1 MSSNKV
7 SGWDRR
13 GFFQAAAAVGLAAS
27 APRAASAAQRSE
39 TEADVTPKPTPD
51 SRADINTSDILV
63 ETMIDWGATH
73 VFGIV
78 GDGINSII
86 ESMRKRQDRIRYIAV
101 RHEEAAAFMAS
112 GWAKH
117 TGGLS
122 VCVGT
127 TGPVAIHL
135 MNGLYDAAFDGAPV
149 LALTGLTF
157 HDLRGVRYQQN
168 VDTVKLM
175 EPLAVYNEEVTGP
188 QHAVLIAN
196 RACRAALG
204 DRGVAHLAISK
215 DVQLMKLSADKRSMR
230 NPGLRSSSSWS
241 PPLSAPPSDQL
252 RAAASVLNAGARV
265 AVLAGQGA
273 LSARNE
279 VTQLAD
285 VLGAPV
291 AKALLGKAVLPD
303 DSPFTTGGIG
313 DLGTAPSSWAMQSCD
328 TVLILGSTMPW
339 EEYYPKPGQARGVQV
354 DLKPDRLGL
363 RYPVEIGLTGDVKA
377 TLQGL
382 LPLLTRK
389 TDRSFL
395 QEAQRRMTDWN
406 QLLEKVVTTARSP
419 LRPQMVV
426 RTLSDLP
433 SDNAVISLDC
443 DANTHFAARC
453 LQLKAGQQ
461 LTGTGMLATMAP
473 GLSYAIAAK
482 LAYPD
487 RPSVAV
493 VGDRDVDG
501 GTDDRRRQPAPCEDR
516 HSQEQQPRRGQIRAE
531 GNRQSRIR
539 MHIGAD
545 RLRRIRE
552 GLRRRWVSLRTAGRG
567 SRRHSGRVEFTWAG
581 DRRGRRRR
589 RREAGKA
596 GRTKGLRLRRQWAG
610 VSNAAPSTTKLV
622 GVQIRDMS
630 DGKVFRYGANAA
642 LRGTAVVTSEL
653 SGYL

>member
-1 MSSNKV
+1 MNLSRRLNSV
-7 SGWDRR
+7 SAPPFSWGAAAFDWKSVMNDKKNSVWDRR
-13 GFFQAAAAVGLAAS
+13 DFFQVAAAAGMAVT
-27 APRAASAAQRSE
+27 APRAASAAQPTE
-39 TEADVTPKPTPD
+39 TEPAVLQQPTPMPGPD
-51 SRADINTSDILV
+51 MTTSDILV
-63 ETMIDWGATH
+63 ETLIDWGATH

-86 ESMRKRQDRIRYIAV
+86 ESLRKRQDRIRYVAV

-117 TGGLS
+117 TGGLG

-127 TGPVAIHL
+127 TGPGAIHL

-149 LALTGLTF
+149 VALTGLTF
-157 HDLRGVRYQQN
+157 HDLRGVRYQQG

-175 EPLAVYNEEVTGP
+175 DPFAVYNEEVTGP
-188 QHAVLIAN
+188 EHAILIAN

-204 DRGVAHLAISK
+204 NRGVAHLTVSK

-230 NPGLRSSSSWS
+230 NPGARSSTSWS
-241 PPLSAPPSDQL
+241 PPLSAPPADQL
-252 RAAASVLNAGARV
+252 KAAAAILNAGSRV

-273 LSARNE
+273 LSARDE

-285 VLGAPV
+285 ILGAPV

-389 TDRSFL
+389 TDRGFL
-395 QEAQRRMTDWN
+395 QEAQRRMKDWN

-426 RTLSDLP
+426 RTLSDLLP
-433 SDNAVISLDC
+433 DKAVISLDC
-443 DANTHFAARC
+443 GANTHFAARC
-453 LQLKAGQQ
+453 LQLKAGQR

-493 VGDRDVDG
+493 VGDG
-501 GTDDRRRQPAPCEDR
+501 GFAMLMAELTTAVANKLPVKIIILKNNSLAEVKFEQKEIGNPEYGCDLAPIDFVAFAKAC
-516 HSQEQQPRRGQIRAE
+516 GAE
-531 GNRQSRIR
+531 GFHCEKPDEVR
-539 MHIGAD
+539 GA
-545 RLRRIRE
+545 I
-552 GLRRRWVSLRTAGRG
+552 
-567 SRRHSGRVEFTWAG
+567 
-581 DRRGRRRR
+581 
-589 RREAGKA
+589 
-596 GRTKGLRLRRQWAG
+596 Q
-610 VSNAAPSTTKLV
+610 
-622 GVQIRDMS
+622 
-630 DGKVFRYGANAA
+630 AA
-642 LRGTAVVTSEL
+642 LNSPGVAIVEAVVDAEEKPAKPDEL
-653 SGYL
+653 RA

>member
-1 MSSNKV
+1 MSGGKF

-13 GFFQAAAAVGLAAS
+13 DFFQVAAAASLIAA
-27 APRAASAAQRSE
+27 APRAASAAQPSE
-39 TEADVTPKPTPD
+39 TEANVAPQPTPQPG
-51 SRADINTSDILV
+51 AETNTSDIVV
-63 ETMIDWGATH
+63 ETLIDWGATH

-86 ESMRKRQDRIRYIAV
+86 EALRKRQDQIRYIGV

-117 TGGLS
+117 TGGLG

-127 TGPVAIHL
+127 TGPGAIHL

-149 LALTGLTF
+149 VALTGLTF
-157 HDLRGVRYQQN
+157 HDLRGVRYQQS

-175 EPLAVYNEEVTGP
+175 EPLTIYNEEVTGP
-188 QHAVLIAN
+188 EHAILIAN
-196 RACRAALG
+196 RACRAALS
-204 DRGVAHLAISK
+204 DRGVAHLAIGK
-215 DVQLMKLSADKRSMR
+215 DVQSMKLSADKRSMR
-230 NPGLRSSSSWS
+230 NPGARSSSSWS

-252 RAAASVLNAGARV
+252 RTAAAILNAGSRV

-273 LSARNE
+273 LSARE
-279 VTQLAD
+279 QVIQLAD
-285 VLGAPV
+285 LLGAPV

-389 TDRSFL
+389 SDRSFL
-395 QEAQRRMTDWN
+395 QEAQRRMSDWN
-406 QLLEKVVTTARSP
+406 QLLESVETTARSP
-419 LRPQMVV
+419 LRPQMVI
-426 RTLSDLP
+426 RALSDLLP
-433 SDNAVISLDC
+433 ENAVISLDC
-443 DANTHFAARC
+443 GANTHFAARC
-453 LQLKAGQQ
+453 LRLKANQR
-461 LTGTGMLATMAP
+461 LTGTGMLASMAP

-487 RPSVAV
+487 RASVAV
-493 VGDRDVDG
+493 VGDG
-501 GTDDRRRQPAPCEDR
+501 GFAMLMAELTTAVANKLPVKIIILKNNSLAEVKFEQKEMGNPEYGCTLAPIDFVAFAKAC
-516 HSQEQQPRRGQIRAE
+516 
-531 GNRQSRIR
+531 
-539 MHIGAD
+539 GAD
-545 RLRRIRE
+545 
-552 GLRRRWVSLRTAGRG
+552 G
-567 SRRHSGRVEFTWAG
+567 
-581 DRRGRRRR
+581 
-589 RREAGKA
+589 
-596 GRTKGLRLRRQWAG
+596 
-610 VSNAAPSTTKLV
+610 
-622 GVQIRDMS
+622 
-630 DGKVFRYGANAA
+630 FRCERPEEVRSAIQAA
-642 LRGTAVVTSEL
+642 LNSPSAAIVEALVDADEKPAKPGEL
-653 SGYL
+653 KA

>member
-1 MSSNKV
+1 MSDGKF

-13 GFFQAAAAVGLAAS
+13 DFFQVAAAASLLAA
-27 APRAASAAQRSE
+27 APRAASAAQPSE
-39 TEADVTPKPTPD
+39 TEANVAPQPTPQPG
-51 SRADINTSDILV
+51 ADTNTSDIVV
-63 ETMIDWGATH
+63 ETLIDWGATH

-86 ESMRKRQDRIRYIAV
+86 EALRKRQDQIRYIGV

-117 TGGLS
+117 TGGLG

-127 TGPVAIHL
+127 TGPGAIHL

-149 LALTGLTF
+149 VALTGLTF
-157 HDLRGVRYQQN
+157 HDLRGVRYQQS

-175 EPLAVYNEEVTGP
+175 EPLTIYNEEVTGP
-188 QHAVLIAN
+188 EHAILIAN
-196 RACRAALG
+196 RACRAALS
-204 DRGVAHLAISK
+204 DRGVAHLAIGK
-215 DVQLMKLSADKRSMR
+215 DVQSMKLSADKRSMR
-230 NPGLRSSSSWS
+230 NPGARSSSSWS

-252 RAAASVLNAGARV
+252 RTAAAILNAGSRV

-273 LSARNE
+273 LSAREE

-285 VLGAPV
+285 LLGAPV

-389 TDRSFL
+389 SDRSFL
-395 QEAQRRMTDWN
+395 QEAQRQMSDWN
-406 QLLEKVVTTARSP
+406 QLLESVETTARSP
-419 LRPQMVV
+419 LRPQMVI
-426 RTLSDLP
+426 RALSDLLP
-433 SDNAVISLDC
+433 ENAVISLDC
-443 DANTHFAARC
+443 GANTHFAARC
-453 LQLKAGQQ
+453 LRLKANQR
-461 LTGTGMLATMAP
+461 LTGTGMLASMAP

-487 RPSVAV
+487 RASVAV
-493 VGDRDVDG
+493 VGDG
-501 GTDDRRRQPAPCEDR
+501 GFAMLMAELTTAVANKLPVKIIILKNNSLAEVKFEQKEMGNPEYGCTLAPIDFVAFAKAC
-516 HSQEQQPRRGQIRAE
+516 
-531 GNRQSRIR
+531 
-539 MHIGAD
+539 GAD
-545 RLRRIRE
+545 
-552 GLRRRWVSLRTAGRG
+552 G
-567 SRRHSGRVEFTWAG
+567 
-581 DRRGRRRR
+581 
-589 RREAGKA
+589 
-596 GRTKGLRLRRQWAG
+596 
-610 VSNAAPSTTKLV
+610 
-622 GVQIRDMS
+622 
-630 DGKVFRYGANAA
+630 FRCERPEEVRSAIQAA
-642 LRGTAVVTSEL
+642 LNSPSAAIVEALVDADEKPAKPGEL
-653 SGYL
+653 KA

>member
-1 MSSNKV
+1 MSDGKF

-13 GFFQAAAAVGLAAS
+13 DFFQVAAAASLLAA
-27 APRAASAAQRSE
+27 APRAASAAQPSE
-39 TEADVTPKPTPD
+39 TEANVAPQPTPQPG
-51 SRADINTSDILV
+51 ADTNTSDIVV
-63 ETMIDWGATH
+63 ETLIDWGATH

-86 ESMRKRQDRIRYIAV
+86 EALRKRQDQIRYIGV

-117 TGGLS
+117 TGGLG

-127 TGPVAIHL
+127 TGPGAIHL

-149 LALTGLTF
+149 VALTGLTF
-157 HDLRGVRYQQN
+157 HDLRGVRYQQS

-175 EPLAVYNEEVTGP
+175 EPLTIYNEEVTGP
-188 QHAVLIAN
+188 EHAILIAN
-196 RACRAALG
+196 RACRAALS
-204 DRGVAHLAISK
+204 DRGVAHLAIGK
-215 DVQLMKLSADKRSMR
+215 DVQSMKLSADKRSMR
-230 NPGLRSSSSWS
+230 NPGARSSSSWS

-252 RAAASVLNAGARV
+252 RTAAAILNAGSRV

-273 LSARNE
+273 LSAREE

-389 TDRSFL
+389 SDRSFL
-395 QEAQRRMTDWN
+395 QEAQRRMSDWN
-406 QLLEKVVTTARSP
+406 QLLESVETTARSP
-419 LRPQMVV
+419 LRPQMVI
-426 RTLSDLP
+426 RALSDLLP
-433 SDNAVISLDC
+433 ENAVISLDC
-443 DANTHFAARC
+443 GANTHFAARC
-453 LQLKAGQQ
+453 LRLKANQR
-461 LTGTGMLATMAP
+461 LTGTGMLASMAP

-487 RPSVAV
+487 RASVAV
-493 VGDRDVDG
+493 VGDG
-501 GTDDRRRQPAPCEDR
+501 GFAMLMAELTTAVANKLPVKIIILKNNSLAEVKFEQKEMGNPEYGCTLAPIDFVAFAKAC
-516 HSQEQQPRRGQIRAE
+516 
-531 GNRQSRIR
+531 
-539 MHIGAD
+539 GAD
-545 RLRRIRE
+545 
-552 GLRRRWVSLRTAGRG
+552 G
-567 SRRHSGRVEFTWAG
+567 
-581 DRRGRRRR
+581 
-589 RREAGKA
+589 
-596 GRTKGLRLRRQWAG
+596 
-610 VSNAAPSTTKLV
+610 
-622 GVQIRDMS
+622 
-630 DGKVFRYGANAA
+630 FRCERPEEVRSAIQAA
-642 LRGTAVVTSEL
+642 LNSPGAAIVEALVDADEKPAKPGEL
-653 SGYL
+653 KA